1 MEHVVIIPFNTGIY
15 TVPEASRLTRVASP
29 RIRRWLK
36 GYKFFS
42 SEREHVSPPVWR
54 GQLQPVDGALALG
67 FLDLME
73 IRVVDAF
80 LRSGVSWKTL
90 REAER
95 RGSELFH
102 SNHPFCT
109 QRFATD
115 GRGIFVDIGP
125 ESDEPI
131 ILEIINSQAVF
142 DAITYP
148 FFKDLQFS
156 QDRILERWWPLG
168 DDRSV
173 VVDPRRA
180 FGQPIIADR
189 GVPTAIL
196 SSAVKATNSIDE
208 IVFWYDVTKS
218 SVVDAIEFEDSLG
231 HAKAA

>member
-1 MEHVVIIPFNTGIY
+1 MIIPFNTGIY

-42 SEREHVSPPVWR
+42 GEREHVSPPVWR

-80 LRSGVSWKTL
+80 LRAGVSWKTL

-95 RGSELFH
+95 RGSERFR
-102 SNHPFCT
+102 STHPFCT
-109 QRFATD
+109 QRFETD
-115 GRGIFVDIGP
+115 GRSIFVDIGAD
-125 ESDEPI
+125 SDEPI
-131 ILEIINSQAVF
+131 LLEIINDQAVF
-142 DAITYP
+142 DAITSP
-148 FFKDLQFS
+148 FFKDLEFS
-156 QDRILERWWPLG
+156 QDRVLERWWPLG
-168 DDRSV
+168 DHRAV

-180 FGQPIIADR
+180 FGKPIVVDR

-196 SSAVKATNSIDE
+196 SSAVRATKSIDE
-208 IVFWYDVTKS
+208 IIFWYDVTKS
-218 SVVDAIEFEDSLG
+218 SVVDAIEFEDSLS

>member
-1 MEHVVIIPFNTGIY
+1 VIIPFNTGIY

-42 SEREHVSPPVWR
+42 GDREHVSPPVWR

-80 LRSGVSWKTL
+80 LRAGVSWKTL

-95 RGSELFH
+95 RGSERFR
-102 SNHPFCT
+102 STHPFCT
-109 QRFATD
+109 QRFETD
-115 GRGIFVDIGP
+115 GRSIFVDIGAD
-125 ESDEPI
+125 SDEPI
-131 ILEIINSQAVF
+131 LLEIINDQAVF
-142 DAITYP
+142 DAITSP
-148 FFKDLQFS
+148 FFKDLEFS
-156 QDRILERWWPLG
+156 QDRVLERWWPLG
-168 DDRSV
+168 DHRAV

-180 FGQPIIADR
+180 FGKPIVVDR

-196 SSAVKATNSIDE
+196 FGAVKASRSIDE
-208 IVFWYDVTKS
+208 VVFWYDVTKS
-218 SVVDAIEFEDSLG
+218 SVVDAIEFEDSLS

>member
-36 GYKFFS
+36 GYSFFS
-42 SEREHVSPPVWR
+42 GEREHVSPPVWR

-80 LRSGVSWKTL
+80 LRAGVSWKTL

-95 RGSELFH
+95 KGSELFQ
-102 SNHPFCT
+102 SGHPFCT
-109 QRFATD
+109 QRFETD
-115 GRGIFVDIGP
+115 GRSIFVEIGAKT
-125 ESDEPI
+125 EEPVL
-131 ILEIINSQAVF
+131 LEIIENQAVF
-142 DAITYP
+142 DKITSP
-148 FFKDLQFS
+148 FFKDLEFS
-156 QDRILERWWPLG
+156 QDRRLERWWPLG
-168 DDRSV
+168 DHRAV

-180 FGQPIIADR
+180 FGKPIVVDR

-196 SSAVKATNSIDE
+196 SSAVTASKSVDE
-208 IVFWYDVTKS
+208 VVFWYDVPKT
-218 SVVDAIEFEDSLG
+218 SVEDAIEFEHSLS

>member
-1 MEHVVIIPFNTGIY
+1 MIIPFNTGIY

-42 SEREHVSPPVWR
+42 GEREHVSPPVWR

-156 QDRILERWWPLG
+156 QDRILERSWPLG
-168 DDRSV
+168 ESPRAQWSTQSNWRIPSV
-173 VVDPRRA
+173 TPKLREVFPRQLYR
-180 FGQPIIADR
+180 
-189 GVPTAIL
+189 
-196 SSAVKATNSIDE
+196 ATNRAGI
-208 IVFWYDVTKS
+208 TCRGS
-218 SVVDAIEFEDSLG
+218 S
-231 HAKAA
+231 

>member
-1 MEHVVIIPFNTGIY
+1 MIIPFNTGIY

-36 GYKFFS
+36 EYKFFS
-42 SEREHVSPPVWR
+42 GEHEHVSPPVWR
-54 GQLQPVDGALALG
+54 GQLEPVDGALALG

-80 LRSGVSWKTL
+80 LRAGVSWKTL

-109 QRFATD
+109 QRFETD
-115 GRGIFVDIGP
+115 GRAIFVDIGAN
-125 ESDEPI
+125 SDEPKL
-131 ILEIINSQAVF
+131 LEIIKNQAVF
-142 DAITYP
+142 DEITSP
-148 FFKDLQFS
+148 FFKDLEFS
-156 QDRILERWWPLG
+156 EDRMLERWWPLG
-168 DDRSV
+168 GHRSV

-180 FGQPIIADR
+180 FGKPIVADR
-189 GVPTAIL
+189 GVPTVIL
-196 SSAVKATNSIDE
+196 SSAAKASKSIDE
-208 IVFWYDVTKS
+208 VVFWYEVIKS
-218 SVVDAIEFEDSLG
+218 SVVDAIEFEDSLS

>member
-1 MEHVVIIPFNTGIY
+1 VIIPFYTGIY

-42 SEREHVSPPVWR
+42 GDREHVSPPVWR

-80 LRSGVSWKTL
+80 LRAGVSWKTL

-95 RGSELFH
+95 RGSERFR
-102 SNHPFCT
+102 STHPFCT
-109 QRFATD
+109 QRFETD
-115 GRGIFVDIGP
+115 GRSIFVDIGAD
-125 ESDEPI
+125 SDEPI
-131 ILEIINSQAVF
+131 LLEIINDQAVF
-142 DAITYP
+142 DAITSP
-148 FFKDLQFS
+148 FFKDLEFS
-156 QDRILERWWPLG
+156 QDRVLERWWPLG
-168 DDRSV
+168 DHRAV

-180 FGQPIIADR
+180 FGKPIVVDR

-196 SSAVKATNSIDE
+196 FGAVKASRSIDE
-208 IVFWYDVTKS
+208 VVFWYDVTKS
-218 SVVDAIEFEDSLG
+218 SVVDAIEFEDSLS

>member
-1 MEHVVIIPFNTGIY
+1 VIIPFNTGIY

-42 SEREHVSPPVWR
+42 GEREHVSPPVWR

-80 LRSGVSWKTL
+80 LRAGVSWKTL

-95 RGSELFH
+95 RGLELFG
-102 SNHPFCT
+102 STHPFCT
-109 QRFATD
+109 QRFETD
-115 GRGIFVDIGP
+115 GRAIFVDIGAQ
-125 ESDEPI
+125 SDEPML
-131 ILEIINSQAVF
+131 LEIINNQAVF
-142 DAITYP
+142 DKITSP
-148 FFKDLQFS
+148 FFKNLEFS
-156 QDRILERWWPLG
+156 QDRTLERWWPLG
-168 DDRSV
+168 DDRAV

-180 FGQPIIADR
+180 FGKPIVVDR
-189 GVPTAIL
+189 GVPTVIL
-196 SSAVKATNSIDE
+196 STAASASRSIDE
-208 IVFWYDVTKS
+208 VVFWYDVTKN
-218 SVVDAIEFEDSLG
+218 SVVDAIEFENSLS

>member
-1 MEHVVIIPFNTGIY
+1 VIIPFNTGIY

-42 SEREHVSPPVWR
+42 GDREHVSPPVWR

-80 LRSGVSWKTL
+80 LRAGVSWKTL

-95 RGSELFH
+95 PGSERFR
-102 SNHPFCT
+102 STHPFCT
-109 QRFATD
+109 QRFETD
-115 GRGIFVDIGP
+115 GRSIFVDIGAD
-125 ESDEPI
+125 SDEPI
-131 ILEIINSQAVF
+131 LLEIINDQAVF
-142 DAITYP
+142 DAITSP
-148 FFKDLQFS
+148 FFKDLEFS
-156 QDRILERWWPLG
+156 QDRVLERWWPLG
-168 DDRSV
+168 DHRAV

-180 FGQPIIADR
+180 FGKPIVVDR

-196 SSAVKATNSIDE
+196 FGAVKASRSIDE
-208 IVFWYDVTKS
+208 VVFWYDVTKS
-218 SVVDAIEFEDSLG
+218 SVVDAIEFEDSLS